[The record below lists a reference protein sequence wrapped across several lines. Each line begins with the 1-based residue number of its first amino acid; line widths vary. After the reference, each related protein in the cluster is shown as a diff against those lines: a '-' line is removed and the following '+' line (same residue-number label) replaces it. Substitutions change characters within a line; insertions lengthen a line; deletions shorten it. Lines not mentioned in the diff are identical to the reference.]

1 MCNCSHVDDLL
12 LHFLSTRYLWRDF
25 VCTCICIKQL
35 IFVLLYFLHG
45 GILLMARYMVLKH
58 PHLGLRL
65 RLFKIYTKKEL
76 ERRCGNSLQILATLQ
91 IFLTDRFFS
100 EAACFPEAAC
110 KTQPH
115 PDTEVAGRQD
125 WMWEF
130 FLEDTAVE
138 GSQGWIWQVF
148 LKRLLDDIII
158 TVFFLR
164 QWWFVFIALL
174 HPSFD

>member
-65 RLFKIYTKKEL
+65 RLFNRYTKKEL
-76 ERRCGNSLQILATLQ
+76 ERRCGKSLQILATLE
-91 IFLTDRFFS
+91 IFLTDRSFFKKQHVFRKQHAKHNRIQTQKS
-100 EAACFPEAAC
+100 QVGKIECENSSL
-110 KTQPH
+110 KTQQLK
-115 PDTEVAGRQD
+115 VVN
-125 WMWEF
+125 
-130 FLEDTAVE
+130 VE
-138 GSQGWIWQVF
+138 YDKSSSRGC
-148 LKRLLDDIII
+148 
-158 TVFFLR
+158 
-164 QWWFVFIALL
+164 
-174 HPSFD
+174 